1 MRLGIKNKLGQK
13 EKKKPQ
19 KTNKQKNKLGYPK
32 QKVLGTSKK
41 SPDRLKT
48 RPNFQHFT
56 YALSLP
62 KKSLTKK
69 TLIDYSHLFSLGV

>member
-19 KTNKQKNKLGYPK
+19 KTNKQKNNLGYPK